1 MVTTGDD
8 NDGVKG
14 GAGSESGAKSPLDAP
29 LIRPRK
35 HTLLSGLR
43 TSFIAGVVVAAPLAI
58 TASIIYWF
66 VSGPMRKL
74 DLFVRKI
81 LPAGDARIEAITQ
94 AIPGF
99 GVIVAI
105 IALVL
110 LGAFAKNFVGRSMI
124 RAGEKFLDQMP
135 VVRNLHRFFKNV
147 FETALQKSARS
158 FKEVG
163 LIEYP
168 RKGLYALAFV
178 VGEAQGEM
186 RYRLPEEDFV
196 GVFVPTV
203 PNPTSGFLLYVP
215 RGEFRALTM
224 SVEDAAKIVFSL
236 GLVVPEFV
244 EPDDAVRKLEKM
256 AEQAANDRKS
266 ILWRFAGRKTDA

>member
-1 MVTTGDD
+1 MDNPPNPSGDD
-8 NDGVKG
+8 
-14 GAGSESGAKSPLDAP
+14 GAAKSPLETP

-35 HTLLSGLR
+35 TSVLSGLR

-58 TASIIYWF
+58 TAYIILWF
-66 VSGPMRKL
+66 VTGPMRQL
-74 DLFVRKI
+74 DLFVRNI
-81 LPAGDARIEAITQ
+81 LPAGDSRIETITQ

-105 IALVL
+105 SGLVL
-110 LGAFAKNFVGRSMI
+110 LGAFTKNFVGRTFI

-163 LIEYP
+163 LVEYP
-168 RKGLYALAFV
+168 RKGIWAIAFV
-178 VGEAQGEM
+178 IGDAQGEVK
-186 RYRLPEEDFV
+186 YRLEDQNLV

-215 RGEFRALTM
+215 RVEFIPLAM
-224 SVEDAAKIVFSL
+224 SIEDAAKVVFSL
-236 GLVVPEFV
+236 GLVVPEFTAPQEAV
-244 EPDDAVRKLEKM
+244 ERLEQL
-256 AEQAANDRKS
+256 ADTTAANDKRS
-266 ILWRFAGRKTDA
+266 ILWRFSGRKGEL

>member
-1 MVTTGDD
+1 MDDTGEK
-8 NDGVKG
+8 KG
-14 GAGSESGAKSPLDAP
+14 SGGQGGGDAKSPLEAP
-29 LIRPRK
+29 LILPRK
-35 HTLLSGLR
+35 QATLLSGLR

-58 TASIIYWF
+58 TAYIIYWF
-66 VSGPMRKL
+66 VSGPMRRL
-74 DLFVRKI
+74 DLFVRNI
-81 LPAGDARIEAITQ
+81 LPAGDSRLETITQ

-99 GVIVAI
+99 GVFVAI
-105 IALVL
+105 LALVL
-110 LGAFAKNFVGRSMI
+110 LGAFAKNFFGRALI

-168 RKGLYALAFV
+168 RKGVWAMAFV
-178 VGEAQGEM
+178 VGEAQGEVA
-186 RYRLPEEDFV
+186 YRLPGDDLV

-215 RGEFRALTM
+215 RSDLKKLDM
-224 SVEDAAKIVFSL
+224 SVEDAAKVVFSL
-236 GLVVPEFV
+236 GLVVPDFT
-244 EPDDAVRKLEKM
+244 EPGDAVKKLEAIA
-256 AEQAANDRKS
+256 AEAANDRKS
-266 ILWRFAGRKTDA
+266 LMWRFGGRKSDG

>member
-1 MVTTGDD
+1 MDNPANSSGD
-8 NDGVKG
+8 G
-14 GAGSESGAKSPLDAP
+14 GAAKSPLETP

-35 HTLLSGLR
+35 TSVLSGLR

-58 TASIIYWF
+58 TAYIIYWF
-66 VSGPMRKL
+66 VSGPMRQL
-74 DLFVRKI
+74 DLFVRNI
-81 LPAGDARIEAITQ
+81 LPAGDTRIETITQ

-105 IALVL
+105 GGLVL
-110 LGAFAKNFVGRSMI
+110 LGAFTKNFVGRTFL

-163 LIEYP
+163 LVEYP
-168 RKGLYALAFV
+168 RKGLWAIAFV
-178 VGEAQGEM
+178 IGDAQGEVKFK
-186 RYRLPEEDFV
+186 LNEENVV

-203 PNPTSGFLLYVP
+203 PNPTSGFLIYVP
-215 RGEFRALTM
+215 RSDFMPLQM
-224 SVEDAAKIVFSL
+224 SIEDAAKVVFSL
-236 GLVVPEFV
+236 GLVVPEFAD
-244 EPDDAVRKLEKM
+244 PDEAVAKLEQM
-256 AEQAANDRKS
+256 AEAANEKRS
-266 ILWRFAGRKTDA
+266 ILWRFAGRKSEL

>member
-1 MVTTGDD
+1 MDKPA
-8 NDGVKG
+8 N
-14 GAGSESGAKSPLDAP
+14 ESGGPEPAKSSIEAP

-35 HTLLSGLR
+35 SSLLSGLR

-58 TASIIYWF
+58 TAYIIYWF
-66 VSGPMRKL
+66 ISGPMRQV
-74 DLFVRKI
+74 DLFVRNI
-81 LPAGDARIEAITQ
+81 LPAGDSRIETITQ

-105 IALVL
+105 SGLVL
-110 LGAFAKNFVGRSMI
+110 LGAFTKNFVGRTFL

-168 RKGLYALAFV
+168 RKGLWALAFII
-178 VGEAQGEM
+178 GDAQGEVN
-186 RYRLPEEDFV
+186 YRHEEKKLV
-196 GVFVPTV
+196 AVFVPTV
-203 PNPTSGFLLYVP
+203 PNPTSGFLLYLP
-215 RGEFRALTM
+215 RADFMPLTM
-224 SVEDAAKIVFSL
+224 SVEDAAKVVFSL
-236 GLVVPEFV
+236 GIVVPEFTAP
-244 EPDDAVRKLEKM
+244 EDAVERLEHL
-256 AEQAANDRKS
+256 AAQTANEKRS
-266 ILWRFAGRKTDA
+266 VLWRFAGRKNAI

>member
-1 MVTTGDD
+1 M
-8 NDGVKG
+8 
-14 GAGSESGAKSPLDAP
+14 SEESEKSDRPDAEKPALETP

-35 HTLLSGLR
+35 PTLLSGLR

-74 DLFVRKI
+74 DLFVRNI
-81 LPAGDARIEAITQ
+81 LPAGDSNIETITR

-105 IALVL
+105 AGLVV
-110 LGAFAKNFVGRSMI
+110 LGAFAKNFVGRSLI
-124 RAGEKFLDQMP
+124 RTGEKILDSMP

-163 LIEYP
+163 LVEYP
-168 RKGLYALAFV
+168 RKGMWAIAFV
-178 VGEAQGEM
+178 VGESMGEINHH
-186 RYRLPEEDFV
+186 LAGGKEPFV
-196 GVFVPTV
+196 SVFIPTV
-203 PNPTSGFLLYVP
+203 PNPTSGFLIYLP
-215 RGEFRALTM
+215 RKDLTPLTM
-224 SVEDAAKIVFSL
+224 SIEDAAKLVFSM
-236 GLVVPEFV
+236 GLVVPEFSN
-244 EPDDAVRKLEKM
+244 PDDAVKKLEKM
-256 AEQAANDRKS
+256 AEEAAQERRS
-266 ILWRFAGRKTDA
+266 LLSRFSVRKTGA